1 MSIPFVF
8 LSRCHRPPAPT
19 ILHFLLNRFH
29 FNPGTPVVERL
40 QACTSY
46 SSVAQV
52 YDRTAKG
59 DTKTMLAKNLASVLD
74 ESSNLNDVR
83 PKSRMELKRALELR
97 IKKRVKQQFVNGKFH
112 ELMIRVITNPE
123 TLKDAYNCLR
133 LNANVDITSDDDSF
147 GCERLGEELASGSF
161 DISANTFSISTR
173 GQNKEILVLPQLKLK
188 VVQEAIRIALE
199 VVYKPLF
206 SKISHGCRSG
216 RGRHSALKYIKKEIK
231 NPDWWFSLVISK
243 KLDKCILDKIIS
255 IMEEKIEDPQ
265 LYNVIRGM
273 YDAQILNVEF
283 GGYPKGHGL
292 PQEGILSPILINIYL
307 SIFDHEI
314 YRLSMKYEALNS
326 DYNVHGD
333 KENSVLRSWF
343 RKQMKGDVLRNVSEE
358 NLGPRLYSCRFMDEL
373 FFAVSGS
380 QDVALAFRSDIVEFL
395 KNNLFLDVTSETEII
410 SSTKS
415 QAIRFLGTLFK
426 RSEKDSPAVR
436 AVHKLKE
443 KVQAFALQK
452 QEAWDIGTIRI
463 GKKWLAH
470 GLKKVKES
478 EIKHLADSSS
488 LLSQISSLRKP
499 GMETDHWYK
508 LLLKIWMQDIK
519 PKAAEC
525 EEFIL
530 SKYVAEPALPQE
542 LRDSYQEFQRLA
554 KEYVKSE
561 TATTLALMP
570 NFNSDPEMTTEI
582 IAPVN
587 IIKKRLLRYGLIT
600 SKGHSCVNRRLIVQ
614 DKTHIIDW
622 FSGITRRWL
631 SWYGNCDNFADIEL
645 LIKTEV
651 WKSCVRTLAAKFR
664 IHESEVERQFDT
676 DLSKILST
684 QENEEE
690 IENDK
695 SSSLAFENDAAL
707 MYGISY
713 SGQCLL
719 PLARMVSESRPCKC
733 FVMGCSSP
741 APSVYALHVM
751 ERQIFPGWM
760 TGFPIC
766 IHPSLNGRRIGMC
779 NQHLQDLYAGL
790 ISLQSIDFSSWK

>member
-1 MSIPFVF
+1 MSLSTVSIPIQC
-8 LSRCHRPPAPT
+8 LST
-19 ILHFLLNRFH
+19 T
-29 FNPGTPVVERL
+29 GTPMERL
-40 QACTSY
+40 QACANHST
-46 SSVAQV
+46 VAEV
-52 YDRTAKG
+52 NDSPARPS
-59 DTKTMLAKNLASVLD
+59 TKITLAKNLASLLD
-74 ESSNLNDVR
+74 ESSNLNDIR

-97 IKKRVKQQFVNGKFH
+97 IKKRVKQQYMNGKFH
-112 ELMIRVITNPE
+112 GLMTSVITNPE
-123 TLKDAYNCLR
+123 TLQDAYNCLR
-133 LNANVDITSDDDSF
+133 LNANVDTASDIDNFST
-147 GCERLGEELASGSF
+147 EHLAEELASGSF

-173 GQNKEILVLPQLKLK
+173 GLNKEILVLPQLKLK

-199 VVYKPLF
+199 VVYKPQF

-216 RGRHSALKYIKKEIK
+216 RGRHSALKYIRKEIK
-231 NPDWWFSLVISK
+231 NPDWWFTLIISK
-243 KLDKCILDKIIS
+243 KLDKCILDKLIS
-255 IMEEKIEDPQ
+255 IMEEKIEDPR
-265 LYNVIRGM
+265 LYDIIRGM
-273 YDAQILNVEF
+273 YDAQVLNIEF

-292 PQEGILSPILINIYL
+292 PQEGVLSPILVNIYL
-307 SIFDHEI
+307 NVFDHEI

-326 DYNVHGD
+326 SSHVHGD
-333 KENSVLRSWF
+333 QQNSMLRSWF
-343 RKQMKGDVLRNVSEE
+343 RKQIKGDDLRNVSEE
-358 NLGPRLYSCRFMDEL
+358 NFGPRMYSCRFMDEL

-380 QDVALAFRSDIVEFL
+380 QDVALGFRSDIVGFL
-395 KNNLFLDVTSETEII
+395 KNDLFLDVTSETEII

-452 QEAWDIGTIRI
+452 QEAWDVGTIRI
-463 GKKWLAH
+463 GKKWLGH

-488 LLSQISSLRKP
+488 LLSQISSLRKA

-508 LLLKIWMQDIK
+508 FLLKIWMQEIK
-519 PKAAEC
+519 PKAAES

-542 LRDSYQEFQRLA
+542 LRDSFHEFQKLA
-554 KEYVKSE
+554 KEYVNSE
-561 TATTLALMP
+561 TATTLALLP
-570 NFNSDPEMTTEI
+570 NSNSDPEMTTGI
-582 IAPVN
+582 IAPLNV
-587 IIKKRLLRYGLIT
+587 IKKRLLRYGLIT
-600 SKGHSCVNRRLIVQ
+600 SKGHSCVNRRLIIQ

-622 FSGITRRWL
+622 FSGIVRRWL
-631 SWYGNCDNFADIEL
+631 RWYGDCDNFADIEL

-651 WKSCVRTLAAKFR
+651 WQSCIRTLAAKFR
-664 IHESEVERQFDT
+664 IHESEVERQFDS

-684 QENEEE
+684 EEIEQE

-695 SSSLAFENDAAL
+695 SSSLAFENDEAL

-719 PLARMVSESRPCKC
+719 SLARMVSESRPCNC

-751 ERQIFPGWM
+751 ERQKFPGWM
-760 TGFPIC
+760 TGFSIC
-766 IHPSLNGRRIGMC
+766 IHPSLNGRRIGLC